1 MLDQIPPDMLA
12 APDEAQ
18 SRGVPARCGGTFDRV
33 VRRLEE
39 LDLAQAVVARALL
52 SELGKPD
59 DADSDRP
66 LEQTVV
72 VTPSQLQEYR
82 AVRRLSRNAENAELF
97 LQRQFTMLRNV
108 TFWVAAQA
116 SEEDGSPAR
125 FDEVTLFNIVEIREW
140 LDDRDATD
148 GNSGD
153 TSNVALHWLVRGGLW
168 AGSHLRQGCRIAL
181 CRIAR
186 ASLDSEQ
193 ESTALFALRLGS
205 FAMAHFC
212 PGLPRPAIQMTVG
225 ALLTAVGRLPVE
237 QLRTTAWGR
246 RTAADLS
253 DAAGALCRV
262 RIFDRVETPG
272 LAPDGALSAGAIGD
286 WLDAQVTFSFDGN
299 AA

>member
-1 MLDQIPPDMLA
+1 MDQIPPDRLA

-18 SRGVPARCGGTFDRV
+18 SRSVPAGCGSTFDRV
-33 VRRLEE
+33 IRRLEE
-39 LDLAQAVVARALL
+39 LDLAQAIVARALL

-59 DADSDRP
+59 DADTDRP

-72 VTPSQLQEYR
+72 VTPSQLQEYQ
-82 AVRRLSRNAENAELF
+82 AVHRLSRNAENAELF
-97 LQRQFTMLRNV
+97 LQRQFAMLRNV
-108 TFWVAAQA
+108 TFWVTAQA
-116 SEEDGSPAR
+116 AGEDGSPAR

-140 LDDRDATD
+140 SEDRESTD
-148 GNSGD
+148 GNTGD
-153 TSNVALHWLVRGGLW
+153 ASNIALHWLVRGGLW

-186 ASLDSEQ
+186 ASLDSEH

-205 FAMAHFC
+205 FAMAHSC
-212 PGLPRPAIQMTVG
+212 PGLPRPAIQTTVG
-225 ALLTAVGRLPVE
+225 ALLAAVGRLPVE

-262 RIFDRVETPG
+262 RIFGSVETPG
-272 LAPDGALSAGAIGD
+272 LAPDGALGAGAIGD
-286 WLDAQVTFSFDGN
+286 WLDAQVTFTFAEN
-299 AA
+299 PA